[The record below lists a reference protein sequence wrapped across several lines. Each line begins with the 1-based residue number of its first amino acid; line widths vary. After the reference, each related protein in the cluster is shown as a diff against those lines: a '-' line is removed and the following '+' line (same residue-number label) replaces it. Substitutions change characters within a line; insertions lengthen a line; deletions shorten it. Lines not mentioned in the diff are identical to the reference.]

1 MLRVLRRRLFG
12 DGEACAMSADE
23 KEAIL
28 ASFDSSLAHIEFR
41 PDGTIL
47 WANENFLAAMG
58 YGLEEIQGQ
67 HHRMFVEPDY
77 EASDDYREFWQTMRR
92 GEYHAGEFKR
102 LAKGGREIWIQAS
115 YFPLSD
121 RSGTI
126 TKVVKYA
133 SDITAEAMQRADH
146 RSQVEAIER
155 SQAVVTFALDGTIM
169 DANENFLE
177 AMGCRLDDIQG
188 KSHDVFLEPAS
199 VTDAENAAFW
209 ETLRAGDYQAGEFKR
224 IGNGGREVWLQAT
237 YNPIPDP
244 SGRICKVVASGVDI
258 TERVLARQEAE
269 RVGKLVDEKLEN
281 ILNSVGQANERTGSA
296 AAASKQTA
304 AMVQTVASAT
314 EEFQAAANE
323 IAQSVQSSKTAVD
336 RVIEET
342 GTADGS
348 TQQLA
353 TAAESMNSIVE
364 VIQDIAGQINLLAL
378 NATIESARAGEAGKG
393 FAVVASEVK
402 GLANQVAKATG
413 QISSEIEHTQSVAG
427 EVVDSLG
434 RIKEALGSV
443 ESGVSNV
450 AGAVEQ
456 QAASSQDVTANMQST
471 ATAVGEI
478 NSNLESIADAVRSA
492 NGLAQEGTELYRKLQ
507 SGGA

>member
-92 GEYHAGEFKR
+92 GQYHAGEFKR

-169 DANENFLE
+169 EANENFLE
-177 AMGCRLDDIQG
+177 AMGYRLEDIEG
-188 KSHDVFLEPAS
+188 KSHDTLLEPAS

-244 SGRICKVVASGVDI
+244 SGRICKVVASAVDI
-258 TERVLARQEAE
+258 TQQVQGRQEAE
-269 RVGKLVDEKLEN
+269 RVGKLVDEKLES
-281 ILNSVGQANERTGSA
+281 ILSSVGQANERTGSA

-348 TQQLA
+348 TQQLT

-402 GLANQVAKATG
+402 GLASQVAKATG

-443 ESGVSNV
+443 ESGVANV

>member
-1 MLRVLRRRLFG
+1 MLRFLRSRLFG
-12 DGEACAMSADE
+12 GGGKADTMSADE

-28 ASFDSSLAHIEFR
+28 ASFDSSLAHIEFL

-47 WANENFLAAMG
+47 WANENFLGAIG
-58 YGLEEIQGQ
+58 YRLEEIRGQ
-67 HHRMFVEPDY
+67 HHRMFVEPEY
-77 EASDDYREFWQTMRR
+77 EASDAYHEFWETMRR

-177 AMGCRLDDIQG
+177 AMGYRLGDIEG
-188 KSHDVFLEPAS
+188 KSHDILLEPAS
-199 VTDAENAAFW
+199 VTDEENTAFW

-224 IGNGGREVWLQAT
+224 IGNGGREIWLQAT

-244 SGRICKVVASGVDI
+244 SGRICKVVASAVDI
-258 TERVLARQEAE
+258 TQQVQGRQEAE
-269 RVGKLVDEKLEN
+269 RVGKLVDEKLES
-281 ILNSVGQANERTGSA
+281 ILSSVGQANERTGSA

-304 AMVQTVASAT
+304 ATVQTVASAT

-342 GTADGS
+342 ATADGS
-348 TQQLA
+348 TQQLT

-402 GLANQVAKATG
+402 GLANQVAKATE
-413 QISSEIEHTQSVAG
+413 QISSEIEHTQCVAG

-443 ESGVSNV
+443 ESGVASV

-456 QAASSQDVTANMQST
+456 QAASSQEVTANMQMT

-478 NSNLESIADAVRSA
+478 DSNLESIADAVRNA

-507 SGGA
+507 SSA